1 MIKYKIMYLSLNWLK
16 DFVDIPKSITPKQLG
31 LKLTM
36 HTVEIDGIKKQG
48 ENLENIVVGEI
59 LGIEKHPN
67 ADKLK
72 VCKVN
77 IGNECLQIVC
87 GGSNLQEGMLVA
99 LAKVGAK
106 ARWHGEGDL
115 IELASTTIRGVES
128 YGMICASTEIGLNEM
143 FPLKDEKEILDLTQ
157 NNFKPGVDLA
167 SALKLDDT
175 IFEVDNKSITN
186 RPDLWGHYGIA
197 REVAAFLGE
206 DKINKITNYK
216 LQITNKIQ
224 NPKFKC
230 QINIDVKDEKLCP
243 RYMAIALDD
252 IEIKQSP
259 EWMQKRLSAVG
270 MRPINNIVDIT
281 NYVMLELGQPTH
293 TFDLKKISNFQT
305 NSKLKTN
312 IIIRT
317 AKNGE
322 IIKTLDGQER
332 KLDDGMLVIADDKK
346 PIALAGV
353 MGGADTEIDNKTNSI
368 LIEAANF
375 DSVSIRKTAQ
385 KLGLRSEASMRFE
398 KSLDPNLCEMAMT
411 RIIELVKEFC
421 PQAKIISE
429 LQDEKKYFL
438 NQGPI
443 ELDLD
448 WVNKK
453 IGVEIGEKKI
463 IEILESLGFKIEQN
477 KNVLSV
483 IIPTW
488 RATKDIS
495 IPEDLIEEIIRI
507 YGYDNLDSQMPKI
520 TMQAPERNEEHLL
533 ERKIKNI
540 LSVGAKLTEVY
551 NYSFVGEEQLEKMKI
566 NFSSHIKLIN
576 PIASHQTMLRQSLI
590 PNLLEN
596 IKLNQAK
603 YESINLFEI
612 GNIFFACD
620 GNINKDNVA
629 KDMLPN
635 QEKYLGIIMA
645 DKENNLFNK
654 IKGII
659 KFLTNSLNLSVDF
672 ELTKNRFEWM
682 DKNVFAQI
690 NILDKNIGI
699 IAQLDDQIAKNLGIK
714 KQVVIAEI
722 NIQKLYDLVLDNQ
735 DKKYKE
741 IAKYPSV
748 VRDLAFVVENEIL
761 YSDIKKDIENFNDLI
776 KQVEL
781 FDIYQGEKL
790 GQNKKNLAFH
800 IIYQAD
806 RTLTSEEVD
815 KVQEELIKYLKKKL
829 RAKIRD
835 F

>member
-1 MIKYKIMYLSLNWLK
+1 MYLSLNWLK

-243 RYMAIALDD
+243 RYMAIALDG

-259 EWMQKRLSAVG
+259 DWMQKRLSAVG

-332 KLDDGMLVIADDKK
+332 KLNDGMLVIADDKK

-800 IIYQAD
+800 IIYQAID